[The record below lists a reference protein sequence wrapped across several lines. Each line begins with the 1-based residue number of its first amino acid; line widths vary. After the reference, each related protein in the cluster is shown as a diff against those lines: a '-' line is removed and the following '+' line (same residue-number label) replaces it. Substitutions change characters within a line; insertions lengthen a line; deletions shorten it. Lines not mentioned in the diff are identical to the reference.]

1 MFLNM
6 NNSHDVAY
14 QTTHGLIKTGLIMNF
29 VKLVV
34 SPIKTISP
42 IMNRAF
48 IFMMLIAA
56 SSVMPSHAEGLKG
69 VPGSWTEGFNLEEK
83 AGDRWDFNV
92 SPYSV
97 HFSSSPD
104 HKYVWLVGVER
115 ERSDGTITGAAYFS
129 NSFGQP
135 TGYFYPWGGVSKNIL
150 GIEHLYAKW
159 TAGLLYGYKA
169 PFEDKVPFNNNGFS
183 PAIVPAVGYELA
195 GGNKVQLNLFGAA
208 GLMFQFSAPI
218 K

>member
-1 MFLNM
+1 
-6 NNSHDVAY
+6 
-14 QTTHGLIKTGLIMNF
+14 MNF
-29 VKLVV
+29 VKLVA

-48 IFMMLIAA
+48 ISMILIVV
-56 SSVMPSHAEGLKG
+56 SSVMSSHAEGLKSI
-69 VPGSWTEGFNLEEK
+69 PGSWTEGFNLEEK

-97 HFSSSPD
+97 HYSLSPN
-104 HKYVWLVGVER
+104 HEYVWLVGVER

-135 TGYFYPWGGVSKNIL
+135 TGYFYPWGGVSKNL
-150 GIEHLYAKW
+150 FGIEHLYAKW
-159 TAGLLYGYKA
+159 TVGLLYGYKA
-169 PFEDKVPFNNNGFS
+169 PYEDKVPFNKNGFS
-183 PAIVPAVGYELA
+183 PGIVPALGYELA
-195 GGNKVQLNLFGAA
+195 GGNKVQLNFFGTA

>member
-1 MFLNM
+1 
-6 NNSHDVAY
+6 
-14 QTTHGLIKTGLIMNF
+14 MNF

-34 SPIKTISP
+34 SPFKTISP
-42 IMNRAF
+42 VMHLALIVVMV
-48 IFMMLIAA
+48 IAA
-56 SSVMPSHAEGLKG
+56 SWVMPSHAEGLQG
-69 VPGSWTEGFNLEEK
+69 IPGSWTEGFNLEEK

-135 TGYFYPWGGVSKNIL
+135 TGYIYPWGGVSKNIL
-150 GIEHLYAKW
+150 GVEHLYAKW

-169 PFEDKVPFNNNGFS
+169 PYEDKVPLNHNGFS
-183 PAIVPAVGYELA
+183 PAVVPAVGYELA
-195 GGNKVQLNLFGAA
+195 GGNKVQLNLFGTA

>member
-1 MFLNM
+1 M
-6 NNSHDVAY
+6 NH
-14 QTTHGLIKTGLIMNF
+14 
-29 VKLVV
+29 
-34 SPIKTISP
+34 
-42 IMNRAF
+42 AF
-48 IFMMLIAA
+48 ILMMVIAA
-56 SSVMPSHAEGLKG
+56 SWVMPSHAEGLQAI
-69 VPGSWTEGFNLEEK
+69 PGSWTEGFNLEQK

-115 ERSDGTITGAAYFS
+115 ERTDGTITGAAYFS

-135 TGYFYPWGGVSKNIL
+135 TGYIYPWGGVSKNIL
-150 GIEHLYAKW
+150 GVEHLYAKW

-169 PFEDKVPFNNNGFS
+169 PFEDKVPLNHNGFS

-195 GGNKVQLNLFGAA
+195 GGNKVQLNLFGTA